1 MWLLLRYQFNATLLT
16 VAVSLWF
23 LIRLWREGEL
33 YGRQE
38 LLFSVWFV
46 VALLTQLVARTPGVW
61 VAGLLA
67 QLALAIVLILKQQM
81 DSTY

>member
-1 MWLLLRYQFNATLLT
+1 MWLLLRYQFRATSLT
-16 VAVSLWF
+16 VAVSLWL

-46 VALLTQLVARTPGVW
+46 VALLIQLVARTPGAW
-61 VAGLLA
+61 VTGLLA
-67 QLALAIVLILKQQM
+67 QLALAIVLILKHQM
-81 DSTY
+81 DSIY